1 MSVGESMPVDPV
13 DESLAVAASS
23 SECARSLG
31 GERPWNA
38 KLASSACW
46 LGVGDLKKEGPHEDD
61 DVNRSGHERT
71 GEGGKRGVG
80 DGNAAR
86 A

>member
-61 DVNRSGHERT
+61 DVAGQMRV
-71 GEGGKRGVG
+71 GVG